1 MVIFDDVVAVVNIY
15 STGQLL
21 DIVDFLDLLCE
32 RNLITYP
39 TPSPNPLVHTPD
51 LLGVMRR

>member
-1 MVIFDDVVAVVNIY
+1 MVIFEDVVVIVNIY

-21 DIVDFLDLLCE
+21 DIVDFLELLCE
-32 RNLITYP
+32 QRIITYP

>member
-1 MVIFDDVVAVVNIY
+1 MVIFEDVVVIVNIY

-21 DIVDFLDLLCE
+21 DIVDFLDLLCA
-32 RNLITYP
+32 RNLIAYP
-39 TPSPNPLVHTPD
+39 TPSPHPLVHTPD